1 MVRWLTLFFALS
13 ALAQDFHNLE
23 VIRVA
28 TTYRYTDGPAPSR
41 GGEFLLF
48 ADVPSNR
55 ILKFTPGKGA
65 ETYRENAGG
74 ASGLVFDEKGRLLV
88 CESTARRVIRIDAK
102 GAVEVL
108 AETFVGKR
116 LNAPNDITVRHDG
129 HVWFTDPAFASQLD
143 TKELPFFGIFH
154 LSPRNELSTVWRG
167 ATRPNGI
174 ALSPNG
180 RTLYATDSDLRLV
193 RAWDLS
199 SQGAASNERVVV
211 SNLDGIPGGI
221 KCDEKGNLY
230 VAANGILI
238 FSHAGQPL
246 HRLEILEKPSNCAF
260 GDADFQSLYVTARTS
275 LYRIRM
281 PVRGSAGFSLP
292 QQ

>member
-88 CESTARRVIRIDAK
+88 CESTARRV
-102 GAVEVL
+102 
-108 AETFVGKR
+108 
-116 LNAPNDITVRHDG
+116 VRY
-129 HVWFTDPAFASQLD
+129 DPSYPIA
-143 TKELPFFGIFH
+143 T
-154 LSPRNELSTVWRG
+154 ST
-167 ATRPNGI
+167 PC
-174 ALSPNG
+174 ALSA
-180 RTLYATDSDLRLV
+180 RI
-193 RAWDLS
+193 RARERSTS
-199 SQGAASNERVVV
+199 SS
-211 SNLDGIPGGI
+211 IFP
-221 KCDEKGNLY
+221 
-230 VAANGILI
+230 ANGSTITT
-238 FSHAGQPL
+238 AGRAARPG
-246 HRLEILEKPSNCAF
+246 NCSPAC
-260 GDADFQSLYVTARTS
+260 LRTS
-275 LYRIRM
+275 TQCFTVL
-281 PVRGSAGFSLP
+281 
-292 QQ
+292 